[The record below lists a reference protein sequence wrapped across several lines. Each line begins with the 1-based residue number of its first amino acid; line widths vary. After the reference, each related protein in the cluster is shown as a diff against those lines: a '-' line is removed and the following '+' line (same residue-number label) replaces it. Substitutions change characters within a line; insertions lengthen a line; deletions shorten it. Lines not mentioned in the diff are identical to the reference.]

1 MEERK
6 ALLIVRERR
15 GRGDHDGFVAYG
27 DETDYR
33 KGGAAGFTYQ
43 ETAGFVFSGDPQ
55 SYISYFFLAA
65 ISEEITEMANTL
77 RIKRSTGSVYYEWTA
92 TL

>member
-65 ISEEITEMANTL
+65 ISEEITEMESRHEAL
-77 RIKRSTGSVYYEWTA
+77 RCMAGIENGPVA
-92 TL
+92 